1 LTHPCPRCSRP
12 LPACGE
18 LFLTRED
25 GTRIARTV
33 YSCGVCLVLRE
44 VFGEKREMALSFI
57 LGPDGQ
63 PMDPTDPGSPFRL
76 E

>member
-1 LTHPCPRCSRP
+1 VLWLLVFLNEALFVPRT
-12 LPACGE
+12 L
-18 LFLTRED
+18 
-25 GTRIARTV
+25 
-33 YSCGVCLVLRE
+33 
-44 VFGEKREMALSFI
+44 FGEKREMALTFI